1 MIMDSY
7 QTIKYPLA
15 TEKAVRLME
24 SENKL
29 LFEIDLKA
37 KKQEVRKAVEDLF
50 KVKVI
55 SVNTFITSHGKK
67 RAYVKLSNE
76 TPAIEV
82 ATQMG
87 LM

>member
-55 SVNTFITSHGKK
+55 SVNTIMTPHGKK

>member
-1 MIMDSY
+1 MDSY
-7 QTIKYPLA
+7 QIIKYPLA

-29 LFEIDLKA
+29 LFEIDLTA

-55 SVNTFITSHGKK
+55 SVNTFITQHGKK
-67 RAYVKLSNE
+67 RAYVRLSNE

>member
-1 MIMDSY
+1 MDSY

-29 LFEIDLKA
+29 LFEIDLTA

-55 SVNTFITSHGKK
+55 SVNTFITPHGKK